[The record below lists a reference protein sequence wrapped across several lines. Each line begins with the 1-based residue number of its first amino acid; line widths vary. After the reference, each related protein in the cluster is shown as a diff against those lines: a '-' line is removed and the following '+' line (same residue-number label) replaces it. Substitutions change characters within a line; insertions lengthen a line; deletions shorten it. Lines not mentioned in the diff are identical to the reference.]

1 MSWSFSQRKPG
12 IKSLAKPLASH
23 MAQRLLPILHYPWF
37 GSYEMDWNGSIRQ
50 SIYNWHQFFLL
61 PMPKDYDGLCQ
72 HSESL
77 WASRPP
83 VHNWLTSVNAC
94 ARWWLFNTVNAF
106 GLKDVGFITLKPFSV
121 MTVNN
126 WFPAPFSKMST
137 NALRTLSNTL
147 ISLKVRKQLWKQVLL
162 HLWSMQHISN
172 RNSDVPFAWIICCL
186 TTHDFSFVNSLIFQS
201 EPYRMTRLMQT
212 MQPFMRCEW
221 STFKPFCCWV
231 EILFGFHKPLI
242 LSVGRGPL
250 KLNKLGDFD

>member
-1 MSWSFSQRKPG
+1 
-12 IKSLAKPLASH
+12 
-23 MAQRLLPILHYPWF
+23 
-37 GSYEMDWNGSIRQ
+37 
-50 SIYNWHQFFLL
+50 
-61 PMPKDYDGLCQ
+61 
-72 HSESL
+72 
-77 WASRPP
+77 
-83 VHNWLTSVNAC
+83 
-94 ARWWLFNTVNAF
+94 
-106 GLKDVGFITLKPFSV
+106 
-121 MTVNN
+121 
-126 WFPAPFSKMST
+126 MST

-172 RNSDVPFAWIICCL
+172 RNSDVPFAWILCCL

-221 STFKPFCCWV
+221 STFKPFCCWI

-250 KLNKLGDFD
+250 KLNKLGDFMWLRLMLLCMFDQLPSWQLSGEVSKRTAQRLQCWICSFSLRLHR